1 MADRNIPVI
10 DRQKCTVCG
19 MCVDSCPEDVLAVE
33 ASVLVIANPGAC
45 TMCAEC
51 ESICPEH
58 AVSVYYHISWADKEE

>member
-1 MADRNIPVI
+1 
-10 DRQKCTVCG
+10 
-19 MCVDSCPEDVLAVE
+19 MCVDICPEDVLSVE
-33 ASVLVIANPGAC
+33 AGALVIANAGAC

>member
-19 MCVDSCPEDVLAVE
+19 MCVDICPEDVLSVE
-33 ASVLVIANPGAC
+33 AGALMIANPGAC

-58 AVSVYYHISWADKEE
+58 AISVYYHISWADKEE

>member
-33 ASVLVIANPGAC
+33 ADALVIANPGAC

>member
-1 MADRNIPVI
+1 MDDRNIPVI

-19 MCVDSCPEDVLAVE
+19 ICVEICQEDVLAIE
-33 ASVLVIANPGAC
+33 AGALAVAKPDAC

-51 ESICPEH
+51 ESACPEH

>member
-10 DRQKCTVCG
+10 DRQKCTLCG
-19 MCVDSCPEDVLAVE
+19 MRVDSCPEDVLAVE
-33 ASVLVIANPGAC
+33 AGGLVIANPGAC